1 MKKLLIFVL
10 AVVSLGVAQQQT
22 GGSLTAAGATCAT
35 SGACISLH
43 FEFNDV
49 ASASIQLSGTF
60 TATVQFEASSDGGAT
75 WVAIS
80 GTPLN
85 STRLQFSYHREYL
98 EVQRRQLD

>member
-22 GGSLTAAGATCAT
+22 GGSLTAQGATCAT

-85 STRLQFSYHREYL
+85 STTAA
-98 EVQRRQLD
+98 VQLPPRILGSST